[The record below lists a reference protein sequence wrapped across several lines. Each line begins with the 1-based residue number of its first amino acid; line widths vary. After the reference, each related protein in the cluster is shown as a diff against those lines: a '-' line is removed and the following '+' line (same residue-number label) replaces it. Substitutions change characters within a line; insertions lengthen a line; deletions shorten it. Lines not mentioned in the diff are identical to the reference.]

1 MRQDP
6 YLGMVPAQQ
15 AVIPCSNAS
24 TLTVAIATTLCGAIA
39 ANKAKVTPAVI
50 RLHTG
55 AVHTALGTHRAADAS
70 HTAGTSSDE
79 GRDPAFIHG
88 PTLFQ

>member
-1 MRQDP
+1 MTAGP
-6 YLGMVPAQQ
+6 YLGVVPAQQ
-15 AVIPCSNAS
+15 AVIPCSDTS
-24 TLTVAIATTLCGAIA
+24 TLTVAVTATLCGAVA
-39 ANKAKVTPAVI
+39 ANKAKVTAAVI

-55 AVHTALGTHRAADAS
+55 AVHTALGTHRAADAG

-79 GRDPAFIHG
+79 GRGLVFIHG

>member
-1 MRQDP
+1 
-6 YLGMVPAQQ
+6 MVSTQQ
-15 AVIPCSNAS
+15 AVIPCADTG
-24 TLTVAIATTLCGAIA
+24 TLAVAVAATLCGAVA
-39 ANKAKVTPAVI
+39 ANKAKVTTAVI

-70 HTAGTSSDE
+70 HTAGTSSGE
-79 GRDPAFIHG
+79 GRGLGFTHG